1 MKIVACIAF
10 FAAVL
15 TCALLLVSPALA
27 QDWNS
32 SPSNWKNSPSNWE
45 NSPSNW
51 RNSPSNWD
59 NSAAK
64 WGNDRIVRDTEGNPQ
79 GYAVPKKDGGVNFF
93 DFDGNRKGYL
103 PAEDD

>member
-1 MKIVACIAF
+1 MKIVACSAV

-15 TCALLLVSPALA
+15 ACALLLSSPAPA

-32 SPSNWKNSPSNWE
+32 NPNNWKNSSINWE
-45 NSPSNW
+45 NSSINW
-51 RNSPSNWD
+51 KNNPNTWKNSPM
-59 NSAAK
+59 K

-93 DFDGNRKGYL
+93 DLDGNRRGYL
-103 PAEDD
+103 PAEE